1 MCHSVPDEDNL
12 DPQITRNPNKEP
24 MISRIEEVRN
34 VIIFFL
40 ESNIDLIFSSPFL
53 RCIETTFIA
62 KK

>member
-34 VIIFFL
+34 VIIFFFR
-40 ESNIDLIFSSPFL
+40 I
-53 RCIETTFIA
+53 
-62 KK
+62 